1 MDYEILRFIWW
12 VLIGVLFIGFA
23 IMDGYDLGTANLLPF
38 MSKNDT
44 ERRIMINAVAPH
56 WDGNQV
62 WLITAGGALFAAWPT
77 VYATAFSG
85 FYWAMVLVLF
95 ALLIRPMAFDYRSKL
110 PNTHWRNAWD
120 WGLFASGIVPSLV
133 FGVGFGNIF
142 VGFEFDLDGFMRSS
156 FSGSFFDLLNPF
168 SLLCGVVSTAML
180 TMQGA
185 VWQKMRSGEP
195 IRHRAAIVARYS
207 AIVTIVAF
215 ALAGV
220 WVTQIN
226 GYEVVSMMDTNGP
239 SNPLGKT
246 VVMSEG
252 AWLNNYSNY
261 PITMIAPVLGFL
273 GAIGVV
279 LLSGTKRDGLN
290 FTCSSLAQAGII
302 MTAGF
307 SLFPFVLTSSTDPS
321 YSLTLWDATSSY
333 LTLAIMT
340 GVAAVFVPIVLG
352 YTIWCF
358 YKMWGRMTA
367 EQIEQDGHSLY

>member
-1 MDYEILRFIWW
+1 M
-12 VLIGVLFIGFA
+12 
-23 IMDGYDLGTANLLPF
+23 
-38 MSKNDT
+38 
-44 ERRIMINAVAPH
+44 
-56 WDGNQV
+56 
-62 WLITAGGALFAAWPT
+62 
-77 VYATAFSG
+77 
-85 FYWAMVLVLF
+85 
-95 ALLIRPMAFDYRSKL
+95 
-110 PNTHWRNAWD
+110 
-120 WGLFASGIVPSLV
+120 
-133 FGVGFGNIF
+133 
-142 VGFEFDLDGFMRSS
+142 
-156 FSGSFFDLLNPF
+156 
-168 SLLCGVVSTAML
+168 
-180 TMQGA
+180 
-185 VWQKMRSGEP
+185 
-195 IRHRAAIVARYS
+195 
-207 AIVTIVAF
+207 TIVAF

-279 LLSGTKRDGLN
+279 ILSGTKRDGLN

-333 LTLAIMT
+333 PDT
-340 GVAAVFVPIVLG
+340 GHYDWSCRSVRAHCAWLHHLVFLQDV
-352 YTIWCF
+352 
-358 YKMWGRMTA
+358 GRMTA
-367 EQIEQDGHSLY
+367 EQIEQDGHSHLLNRGV

>member
-1 MDYEILRFIWW
+1 
-12 VLIGVLFIGFA
+12 
-23 IMDGYDLGTANLLPF
+23 
-38 MSKNDT
+38 
-44 ERRIMINAVAPH
+44 
-56 WDGNQV
+56 
-62 WLITAGGALFAAWPT
+62 
-77 VYATAFSG
+77 
-85 FYWAMVLVLF
+85 
-95 ALLIRPMAFDYRSKL
+95 
-110 PNTHWRNAWD
+110 
-120 WGLFASGIVPSLV
+120 
-133 FGVGFGNIF
+133 
-142 VGFEFDLDGFMRSS
+142 
-156 FSGSFFDLLNPF
+156 
-168 SLLCGVVSTAML
+168 
-180 TMQGA
+180 MQGA

-195 IRHRAAIVARYS
+195 IRHRATIVARYS

-215 ALAGV
+215 AIAGI

-226 GYEVVSMMDTNGP
+226 GYAVVGMMDTNGP

-246 VVMSEG
+246 VVLSEG
-252 AWLNNYSNY
+252 AWLNNYSQY
-261 PITMIAPVLGFL
+261 RIMMIAPVLGFL

-279 LLSGTKRDGLN
+279 LLSGSKRDGLN
-290 FTCSSLAQAGII
+290 FACSSLAQAGII

-307 SLFPFVLTSSTDPS
+307 SLFPFVLTSSSDPS

>member
-110 PNTHWRNAWD
+110 SNTHWRNAWD
-120 WGLFASGIVPSLV
+120 WGLFVSGIVPSLV

-168 SLLCGVVSTAML
+168 SLLCGVVSAAML

-195 IRHRAAIVARYS
+195 IRHRASIVARYS

-215 ALAGV
+215 AIAGI

-246 VVMSEG
+246 VVLSEG
-252 AWLNNYSNY
+252 AWLNNYSQY
-261 PITMIAPVLGFL
+261 PIMMIAPVLGFL

-279 LLSGTKRDGLN
+279 LLSGSKRDGLN